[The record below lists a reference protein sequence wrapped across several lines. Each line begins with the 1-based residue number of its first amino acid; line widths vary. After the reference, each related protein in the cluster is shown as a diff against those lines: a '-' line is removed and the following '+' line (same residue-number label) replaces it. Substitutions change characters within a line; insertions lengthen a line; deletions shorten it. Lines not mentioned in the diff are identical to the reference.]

1 MGQRSASWLAWF
13 VPASL
18 AVLAG
23 APTSDHPLSLLK
35 KPGAV
40 AQAVNNSCN
49 DIVPA
54 LGTPQYR
61 SQSALRYG
69 ICRNGTSDSMGV
81 LAFGIEAGMSEAGD
95 GAWYLYDP
103 STQRELG
110 TIYAPPIL
118 AGTDTFQS
126 LWGLFFPR
134 PPYFRVDFY
143 AWTDDARQLAH
154 HRIDQAPDDSDRSPD
169 WRHALDINGGSLVL
183 YLGQSAQ
190 PEHKW
195 RIEAWRFDASG
206 QRRHEPVVV
215 AVGAA
220 ADRPAWMVGGLNL
233 LRESVILYEFRGR
246 AQGVWVAS
254 NGSVLARADLGTAPR
269 PIPHYMERFGEGLT
283 LAPLYDLSLAL
294 RVSGEWIWTIPNSK
308 NAGPARPAPDW
319 LASRPNTK
327 LEPSLIKAGISV
339 GRSKSP

>member
-49 DIVPA
+49 DIVPV

-95 GAWYLYDP
+95 WIWYLYDP

-110 TIYAPPIL
+110 TIYAPPNSRRYEHFSIAL
-118 AGTDTFQS
+118 GVVFS
-126 LWGLFFPR
+126 K
-134 PPYFRVDFY
+134 
-143 AWTDDARQLAH
+143 
-154 HRIDQAPDDSDRSPD
+154 APVFS
-169 WRHALDINGGSLVL
+169 
-183 YLGQSAQ
+183 
-190 PEHKW
+190 
-195 RIEAWRFDASG
+195 SG
-206 QRRHEPVVV
+206 
-215 AVGAA
+215 
-220 ADRPAWMVGGLNL
+220 L
-233 LRESVILYEFRGR
+233 LRLDGR
-246 AQGVWVAS
+246 CTPTSPPQNRS
-254 NGSVLARADLGTAPR
+254 SP
-269 PIPHYMERFGEGLT
+269 
-283 LAPLYDLSLAL
+283 
-294 RVSGEWIWTIPNSK
+294 
-308 NAGPARPAPDW
+308 
-319 LASRPNTK
+319 
-327 LEPSLIKAGISV
+327 
-339 GRSKSP
+339 GR